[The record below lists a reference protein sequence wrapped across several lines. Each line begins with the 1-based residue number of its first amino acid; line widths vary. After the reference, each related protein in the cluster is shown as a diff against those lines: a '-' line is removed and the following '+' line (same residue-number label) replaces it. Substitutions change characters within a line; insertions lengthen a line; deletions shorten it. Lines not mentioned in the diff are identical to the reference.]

1 MLCSNLGNEKF
12 DAGQIKYSCG
22 PQVPTSVLRY
32 RVMRRVTCLTHTS
45 EIKNLLNSYFIWLSL
60 INFMIFICVKKTD
73 YVSVIFRTGSR
84 ATHVVRVGNHVYAG
98 TRLVTLVQTVLNNI
112 CLEDPL

>member
-1 MLCSNLGNEKF
+1 MRTAGSHLCSKVSRNAKGYLLDAHFWNKKF
-12 DAGQIKYSCG
+12 AQ
-22 PQVPTSVLRY
+22 
-32 RVMRRVTCLTHTS
+32 
-45 EIKNLLNSYFIWLSL
+45 FIFYLVIVNKL
-60 INFMIFICVKKTD
+60 HDIHLCEKKTD

-84 ATHVVRVGNHVYAG
+84 ATHVVRVSNHVYAG